1 LLVSPLA
8 PVLRLEIADERE
20 KVSEP
25 RCGRSRDHTAPAEAV
40 LSMGGCLRARAFP
53 APALVVPNAR
63 RGSVRSRAMPPAA
76 ASSGGKK
83 RKMVA
88 LHGKGGNAAGFEL
101 YMQPLVAATAETWE
115 WDFVEGPHSTGGD
128 GRAWWNLPPGV
139 RTFEATELEGIEESL
154 ALLDARAPFDG
165 VMGFSQGAMLAAV
178 ACGRGLKGGNRPSV
192 AIIVGAAF
200 PTARGEDVR
209 KLMRVETAA
218 AEADGEMRNAI
229 PERFA
234 EVVPPVE
241 PLVRSLHV
249 VGKQDTMNPPAQA
262 MRVAEAFFCAELLE
276 HPGGHIVPM
285 DERAMRAY
293 VDAMR

>member
-1 LLVSPLA
+1 MFPLCS
-8 PVLRLEIADERE
+8 REIADERE

-276 HPGGHIVPM
+276 HSGGHIVPM

>member
-1 LLVSPLA
+1 MWSLL
-8 PVLRLEIADERE
+8 
-20 KVSEP
+20 
-25 RCGRSRDHTAPAEAV
+25 RDHTAPAEVV
-40 LSMGGCLRARAFP
+40 LSMTGCSRASAYP
-53 APALVVPNAR
+53 KSALVVPSAR
-63 RGSVRSRAMPPAA
+63 RGSVRSRAMPPATASA
-76 ASSGGKK
+76 AKK

-88 LHGKGGNAAGFEL
+88 LHGKGGNAAGFERD
-101 YMQPLVAATAETWE
+101 MQPLVAATSETWE

-139 RTFEATELEGIEESL
+139 RTFEATELSGIEESL

-165 VMGFSQGAMLAAV
+165 VFGFSQGAMLAAV
-178 ACGRGLKGGNRPSV
+178 ACGRGLKGGTRPSV
-192 AIIVGAAF
+192 AVIVGAAF

-229 PERFA
+229 PENLA
-234 EVVPPVE
+234 EAVPPVE

-262 MRVAEAFFCAELLE
+262 MQVAEAFFGAELLE

-285 DERAMRAY
+285 DERAMNAY
-293 VDAMR
+293 ANAMR

>member
-1 LLVSPLA
+1 
-8 PVLRLEIADERE
+8 LEIADERE

-285 DERAMRAY
+285 DERAMKAY

>member
-1 LLVSPLA
+1 MLVSPLA

>member
-1 LLVSPLA
+1 M
-8 PVLRLEIADERE
+8 E
-20 KVSEP
+20 
-25 RCGRSRDHTAPAEAV
+25 
-40 LSMGGCLRARAFP
+40 CLRVRAAPRP
-53 APALVVPNAR
+53 AFAVSATR
-63 RGSVRSRAMPPAA
+63 RATLRGAKSRAMPSFS
-76 ASSGGKK
+76 ASSVSGAGTPAKK

-88 LHGKGGNAAGFEL
+88 LHGKGGNAAGFER
-101 YMQPLVAATAETWE
+101 YMQPLVEATADAWE

-154 ALLDARAPFDG
+154 ALLDRRWPFDG

-178 ACGRGLKGGNRPSV
+178 ACGRGIKGGNRPSV
-192 AIIVGAAF
+192 AILVGAAW
-200 PTARGEDVR
+200 PTARGDDVR
-209 KLMRVETAA
+209 KLMRVENAA
-218 AEADGEMRNAI
+218 ADADGEMRNAV
-229 PERFA
+229 PESLA
-234 EVVPPVE
+234 GVVPPSD

-276 HPGGHIVPM
+276 HPGGHVVPM

-293 VDAMR
+293 RDIAR

>member
-1 LLVSPLA
+1 MFPLSSF
-8 PVLRLEIADERE
+8 RLEIADERE

>member
-1 LLVSPLA
+1 
-8 PVLRLEIADERE
+8 
-20 KVSEP
+20 
-25 RCGRSRDHTAPAEAV
+25 
-40 LSMGGCLRARAFP
+40 
-53 APALVVPNAR
+53 
-63 RGSVRSRAMPPAA
+63 MPPAA

-115 WDFVEGPHSTGGD
+115 WEFVEGPHSTGGD

>member
-1 LLVSPLA
+1 MFPSPEFC
-8 PVLRLEIADERE
+8 VTDN
-20 KVSEP
+20 EP
-25 RCGRSRDHTAPAEAV
+25 RVEEKGLGGGMWSLLRDHTAPAEVV
-40 LSMGGCLRARAFP
+40 LSMTGCSRASAYP
-53 APALVVPNAR
+53 KSALVVPSAR
-63 RGSVRSRAMPPAA
+63 RGSVRSRAMPPATASA
-76 ASSGGKK
+76 AKK

-88 LHGKGGNAAGFEL
+88 LHGKGGNAAGFER
-101 YMQPLVAATAETWE
+101 YMQPLVAATSETWE

-139 RTFEATELEGIEESL
+139 RTFEATELSGIEESL

-165 VMGFSQGAMLAAV
+165 VFGFSQGAMLAAV
-178 ACGRGLKGGNRPSV
+178 ACGRGLKGGTRPSV
-192 AIIVGAAF
+192 AVIVGAAF

-229 PERFA
+229 PENLA
-234 EVVPPVE
+234 EAVPPVE

-262 MRVAEAFFCAELLE
+262 MQVAEAFFGAELLE

-285 DERAMRAY
+285 DERAMNAY
-293 VDAMR
+293 ANAMR

>member
-1 LLVSPLA
+1 
-8 PVLRLEIADERE
+8 
-20 KVSEP
+20 
-25 RCGRSRDHTAPAEAV
+25 
-40 LSMGGCLRARAFP
+40 
-53 APALVVPNAR
+53 
-63 RGSVRSRAMPPAA
+63 MPPATASA
-76 ASSGGKK
+76 AKK

-88 LHGKGGNAAGFEL
+88 LHGKGGNAAGFER
-101 YMQPLVAATAETWE
+101 YMQPLVAATSETWE

-139 RTFEATELEGIEESL
+139 RTFEATELSGIEESL

-165 VMGFSQGAMLAAV
+165 VFGFSQGAMLAAV
-178 ACGRGLKGGNRPSV
+178 ACGRGLKGGTRPSV
-192 AIIVGAAF
+192 AVIVGAAF

-285 DERAMRAY
+285 DERAMKAY